1 MSIMKLSTLA
11 EFQAILAECQQLFT
25 KKHADYGSAW
35 RIMRLPTITDQIF
48 IKAKRIRT
56 IQEVGKQEVEDNIA
70 NEFVGIINYCLIALI
85 QSELESK
92 GEPSLDLSLETIQ
105 NLYRQQVTLN
115 EDLLKKKN
123 HDYGE
128 AWRDMRVSSMTDLIL
143 MKILRLK
150 QIEDK
155 GGKMLISEGAEAN
168 YRDILNYAV
177 FCLIQMNDENKEQKN
192 TAPKKDQT
200 PKTVSA

>member
-1 MSIMKLSTLA
+1 MQLSTLA

-35 RIMRLPTITDQIF
+35 RIMRLPTLTDQIF

-56 IQEVGKQEVEDNIA
+56 IQDVGKQEVADKIN

-85 QSELESK
+85 QGELEAK
-92 GEPSLDLSLETIQ
+92 GETSLDLTLETIQ
-105 NLYRQQVTLN
+105 SLYRQQVVLN
-115 EDLLKKKN
+115 EDLLLKKN

-128 AWRDMRVSSMTDLIL
+128 AWRDMRVGSMTDLIL

-155 GGKMLISEGAEAN
+155 GGKMLVSEGADAN

-177 FCLIQMNDENKEQKN
+177 FCLIQLSEKE
-192 TAPKKDQT
+192 
-200 PKTVSA
+200 

>member
-1 MSIMKLSTLA
+1 MQLSTLA

-25 KKHADYGSAW
+25 KKHADYGSSW

-56 IQEVGKQEVEDNIA
+56 IQDVGKQEVADNIN

-85 QSELESK
+85 QSELEAK
-92 GEPSLDLSLETIQ
+92 GETSLDLTLETIQ
-105 NLYRQQVTLN
+105 NLYRQQVAMN
-115 EDLLKKKN
+115 EDLLMKKN

-143 MKILRLK
+143 MKIFRLK

-155 GGKMLISEGAEAN
+155 GGKMLVSEGADAN

-177 FCLIQMNDENKEQKN
+177 FCLIQLN
-192 TAPKKDQT
+192 TMSEK
-200 PKTVSA
+200 

>member
-1 MSIMKLSTLA
+1 MQLSTLA

-25 KKHADYGSAW
+25 KKHADYGSSW

-56 IQEVGKQEVEDNIA
+56 IQDVGKQEVADNI
-70 NEFVGIINYCLIALI
+70 NTEFVGIINYCLIALI
-85 QSELESK
+85 QDELETK
-92 GEPSLDLSLETIQ
+92 GETRLDLDLETIQ
-105 NLYRQQVTLN
+105 NLYRHQVALN
-115 EDLLKKKN
+115 EDLLLKKN

-143 MKILRLK
+143 MKIFRLK

-155 GGKMLISEGAEAN
+155 GGKLLVSEGADAN

-177 FCLIQMNDENKEQKN
+177 FCLIQMNGETKQAKPTPKN
-192 TAPKKDQT
+192 TSK
-200 PKTVSA
+200 S